1 MWLSFHICPP
11 KRGSLFTRKTS
22 APWLSWILSKVKGHY
37 VQRITV
43 SQLSFQTI
51 SRTNS
56 SLWILALINQQR
68 NLSQTSSTQY
78 ADRVSKKLS
87 NWVAPDNF
95 KVSLNW
101 VIWNLFM
108 FGGLLRWYIES
119 SQTPTLFYYQRSR
132 CCRDQRGY
140 HHMCKRLI
148 SSHE

>member
-51 SRTNS
+51 SRTSS

-78 ADRVSKKLS
+78 ADRVSKQLS

-101 VIWNLFM
+101 VIWNLM